1 MKNKKVVLFDLDG
14 TLLPM
19 NQDEFVKKYFNSLI
33 KKLAELGLPARNA
46 EEQKA
51 LGGAIWLGIAA
62 VMKNDGSYTNE
73 KVFFDKFASV
83 TGVDMAHLRP
93 ELDNYY
99 TNEFNEVAVVCDK
112 NHTIKP
118 IITEL
123 KGRGVRVAVATNPL
137 FPLRANETRLSWAG
151 FELSEFEYCTCYE
164 NSSFC
169 KPSLEYYKEILRV
182 LGVSAEECV
191 MVGNDVKEDMV
202 ARELGMDV
210 FLITDYLINSENRD
224 INDFPHGTWQDFE
237 KYINKMI

>member
-19 NQDEFVKKYFNSLI
+19 NQDEFVKQYFNSLM
-33 KKLAELGLPARNA
+33 KKLAELGLPAQTR
-46 EEQKA
+46 EEQQA
-51 LGGAIWLGIAA
+51 LAGAIWSGTHA
-62 VMKNDGSYTNE
+62 VMKNDGSCSNE
-73 KVFFDKFASV
+73 KVFFDKFASI
-83 TGVDMAHLRP
+83 TGVDMARLRP

-99 TNEFNEVAVVCDK
+99 TNEFNDVATVCDK
-112 NHTIKP
+112 NPTIKSV
-118 IITEL
+118 IGKL
-123 KGRGVRVAVATNPL
+123 KGRGLRVAIATNPL
-137 FPLRANETRLSWAG
+137 FPLKANETRLSWAG

-169 KPSLEYYKEILRV
+169 KPSLEYYKGILRV
-182 LGVSAEECV
+182 LGVSAEKCV

-237 KYINKMI
+237 KYINEMI